1 MGYLYPKYRRIVPV
15 CAFCEYLEAGRCDSL
30 TGPNGAYNIYEN
42 EVLMKR
48 IIEKLDDVI
57 ARLDDINYNQQLI
70 AQELRR
76 GRSQISQ
83 ILQSV
88 DNSVQNIQQSSA
100 VTSYYAQ
107 ITAMNTEYLTWAD
120 LLRS

>member
-1 MGYLYPKYRRIVPV
+1 M
-15 CAFCEYLEAGRCDSL
+15 EAGRCDSL

>member
-42 EVLMKR
+42 EVLMKSV
-48 IIEKLDDVI
+48 IEKLYDVI
-57 ARLDDINYNQQLI
+57 ARLDDINYNQELI
-70 AQELRR
+70 AQ

-88 DNSVQNIQQSSA
+88 DSSIRSVQQSSA
-100 VTSYYAQ
+100 ITSYYAR

-120 LLRS
+120 LLQS